1 MHSQINLAC
10 GESWTNDEWQG
21 GAPNPLVHLFI
32 HHQLNHDEQ
41 WMNDEWHSLGGG
53 GDGSGSD
60 DDGGG
65 GDGGGD
71 GGGCG
76 GGVYLPAGLYE
87 QDSHHSG

>member
-41 WMNDEWHSLGGG
+41 WMDDEWHSGGDA
-53 GDGSGSD
+53 DGSGS
-60 DDGGG
+60 GG

-71 GGGCG
+71 GDG
-76 GGVYLPAGLYE
+76 GGVPNPLV
-87 QDSHHSG
+87 QI